1 MANTSQTWTVTPSQ
15 YAGLVAKA
23 QAAGIPL
30 TGAGQPGPIETH
42 GVVLEE
48 TYDGTTLT
56 ITVESRA
63 WYDPSVS
70 DIQAKIAA
78 AINGAL
84 AET

>member
-1 MANTSQTWTVTPSQ
+1 MANTPQTWTVTPEQ

-30 TGAGQPGPIETH
+30 TGQPGPIETH

-63 WYDPSVS
+63 WYDPSVA

-84 AET
+84 A